1 MYCKKC
7 GNEIED
13 DSVYC
18 NFCGDKID
26 KKNIES
32 KNKKETKKI
41 KSKPKFLSMIIL
53 IILIFSLFGIGF
65 LINKNIIKNK
75 TVNEVPNH
83 YLSFGSISRST
94 DDNGKTFSVE
104 VTPKVPLFE
113 ISIHV
118 YIYKFDKLLYDA
130 NYINDVDVRTT
141 GTYVEIPFAKDE
153 LINSQYTYLFYGTG
167 KTHEPLPK
175 IDYASVSFL
184 NYDGSLYE
192 KMDVEKNYGKVWT
205 TPVPIRDGYEFVGW
219 FYDESYTKPFKIW
232 EQYSREEG
240 QNLSLYSKW
249 IKI

>member
-1 MYCKKC
+1 
-7 GNEIED
+7 
-13 DSVYC
+13 
-18 NFCGDKID
+18 
-26 KKNIES
+26 
-32 KNKKETKKI
+32 
-41 KSKPKFLSMIIL
+41 MIIL

-65 LINKNIIKNK
+65 LINKNIIKHK

-118 YIYKFDKLLYDA
+118 YIYKFDKLIYDA

-192 KMDVEKNYGKVWT
+192 KMDVEKNMVKYGLHQYLLEMDMNLLVGFTMKVI
-205 TPVPIRDGYEFVGW
+205 PNHLKFGNNILE
-219 FYDESYTKPFKIW
+219 KKAKI
-232 EQYSREEG
+232 
-240 QNLSLYSKW
+240 
-249 IKI
+249 